1 MKQLNR
7 TNLMAFVVAL
17 LLILTVAT
25 PVGRADEARA
35 LPCTVSFSD
44 PSVIVGNNV
53 TVNVR
58 VSGQVGAA
66 TIHLVFDPSYLQYV
80 NGDLGTYGKHNGNT
94 ITLDKENAGSGNMSF
109 SMTFK
114 ALKTGKTS
122 IDCTG
127 YDISDGTTDPQSMNV
142 NMGNSVVT
150 INAKPTASGN
160 NNLSS
165 LSISPGTLSP
175 GFSAGTTS
183 YSASVSNS
191 TTSVAVSATAADG
204 KARVAVWGNT
214 GLSVGNNTVTVQ
226 VTAENG
232 SKKTYTITVNRAAG
246 STGGNTGGNAPAP
259 DDTPSPSPTAT
270 PEPQVTV
277 TLPDDTQLAVSK
289 ELPEDVTLPQGFE
302 SSQLEVDGQTIPT
315 AVHQDG
321 GLVAVYLAGDEGH
334 PAGFYFYNEKTR
346 EVQAMTQVAMSTG
359 KLTLVD
365 LPQELVVPQGYT
377 STLMELGGQ
386 QHTLLVPDDT
396 EEPNHY
402 IVYAMDQEGKL
413 GLYLY
418 DVEQESFQ
426 RYQFTQLGDA
436 PLVLAEVAEE
446 PQSEGFVFTLFGRE
460 IRTGWSNR
468 AVSYLMVGLA
478 ALAVV
483 LLVAVIVLVVCLV
496 KARKALHLAWM
507 REEEQRQW
515 KIIAGPHAGTSV
527 DDIVA
532 EYTSRSKP
540 MLEDRDSR
548 TLPSQT
554 QQPPRETIDVSWQ
567 EAEPSAEDQEDN
579 I

>member
-1 MKQLNR
+1 MKKFFLNKCA
-7 TNLMAFVVAL
+7 TLVMALAMILGLGLTTPRSQAAGSCVV
-17 LLILTVAT
+17 T
-25 PVGRADEARA
+25 
-35 LPCTVSFSD
+35 FSD
-44 PSVIVGNNV
+44 PTVTVGSNV
-53 TVNVR
+53 TISVR
-58 VSGQVGAA
+58 VSGQVAIG
-66 TIHLVFDPSYLQYV
+66 TVKVTFDPEYLQYV
-80 NGDLGTYGKHNGNT
+80 SGDLGYGSCNGNV
-94 ITLDKENAGSGNMSF
+94 IVMDKENMGSGNLSF

-114 ALKTGKTS
+114 ALKVGKTTIDNYENS
-122 IDCTG
+122 IVDSNGDFLDVTPG
-127 YDISDGTTDPQSMNV
+127 WST
-142 NMGNSVVT
+142 VT
-150 INAKPTASGN
+150 INAPYTASGN

-183 YSASVSNS
+183 YSAWVSNS

-214 GLSVGNNTVTVQ
+214 GLSVGNNTITVQ

-277 TLPDDTQLAVSK
+277 TLPDDTQLPVSNQ
-289 ELPEDVTLPQGFE
+289 LPEGVSVPAGFE
-302 SSQLEVDGQTIPT
+302 QSQLEVDGQTLPT

-346 EVQAMTQVAMSTG
+346 EVQAMTPVAMSTG

-402 IVYAMDQEGKL
+402 IVYAMDEEGKL

-418 DVEQESFQ
+418 DVEQETFQ

-507 REEEQRQW
+507 RQEEERQRR
-515 KIIAGPHAGTSV
+515 IIQGTCLSV
-527 DDIVA
+527 DEILA
-532 EYTSRSKP
+532 EHTSRNAP

-554 QQPPRETIDVSWQ
+554 QQPTPETIEVSWQ
-567 EAEPSAEDQEDN
+567 EAEPSQEDRN
-579 I
+579 HYN

>member
-1 MKQLNR
+1 MKKFFLNKCA
-7 TNLMAFVVAL
+7 TLVMALAMILGLGLTTPRSQAAGSCVV
-17 LLILTVAT
+17 T
-25 PVGRADEARA
+25 
-35 LPCTVSFSD
+35 FSD
-44 PSVIVGNNV
+44 PTVTVGQTF

-58 VSGQVGAA
+58 VTGAVAIA
-66 TIHLVFDPSYLQYV
+66 TVKVNYDSSYLQYIS
-80 NGDLGTYGKHNGNT
+80 GDLGYGYPSGNV
-94 ITLDKENAGSGNMSF
+94 IVMDKENAGTGNISF

-114 ALKTGKTS
+114 ALKAGKTTINNYENS
-122 IDCTG
+122 IV
-127 YDISDGTTDPQSMNV
+127 DGNGDPMNITP
-142 NMGNSVVT
+142 GWSTVT
-150 INAKPTASGN
+150 INAPYTASGN

-191 TTSVAVSATAADG
+191 TTSVAVSAKAADG
-204 KARVAVWGNT
+204 KAKVAVWGNT

-232 SKKTYTITVNRAAG
+232 SKKTYTINVNRAAA
-246 STGGNTGGNAPAP
+246 SGGNTGGNAPAP

-277 TLPDDTQLAVSK
+277 TLPDDTQLPVSNQ
-289 ELPEDVTLPQGFE
+289 LPEGVTLPKGFE
-302 SSQLEVDGQTIPT
+302 TSQLEVDGQTIPT

-321 GLVAVYLAGDEGH
+321 GLVAVYLAGDEEH
-334 PAGFYFYNEKTR
+334 PAGFYFFNEKTR

-402 IVYAMDQEGKL
+402 IVYAMDDEGKL

-418 DVEQESFQ
+418 DVEQETFQ

-436 PLVLAEVAEE
+436 PLVLAEMEE
-446 PQSEGFVFTLFGRE
+446 QPQNEGFVFTLFGHE
-460 IRTGWSNR
+460 IRTGWSNS
-468 AVSYLMVGLA
+468 AVSYLLVGVT

-496 KARKALHLAWM
+496 KARKALHLEWA
-507 REEEQRQW
+507 RQEEEQW
-515 KIIAGPHAGTSV
+515 KALAGSKETTDLLVGNIVDAYEAKSEKSV
-527 DDIVA
+527 DETDEISA
-532 EYTSRSKP
+532 E
-540 MLEDRDSR
+540 
-548 TLPSQT
+548 
-554 QQPPRETIDVSWQ
+554 
-567 EAEPSAEDQEDN
+567 EPEQSAEDQEDN
-579 I
+579 N

>member
-1 MKQLNR
+1 MKKFFLNKCA
-7 TNLMAFVVAL
+7 TLVMALAMILGLGLTTPRSQAAGSCVV
-17 LLILTVAT
+17 T
-25 PVGRADEARA
+25 
-35 LPCTVSFSD
+35 FSD
-44 PSVIVGNNV
+44 PTVTVGSNV
-53 TVNVR
+53 TISVR
-58 VSGQVGAA
+58 VSGQVAIG
-66 TIHLVFDPSYLQYV
+66 TVKVTFDPEYLQYV
-80 NGDLGTYGKHNGNT
+80 SGDLGYGSCNGNV
-94 ITLDKENAGSGNMSF
+94 IVMDKENMGSGNLSF

-114 ALKTGKTS
+114 ALKVGKTTIDNYENS
-122 IDCTG
+122 IVDSNGDFLDVTPG
-127 YDISDGTTDPQSMNV
+127 WST
-142 NMGNSVVT
+142 VT
-150 INAKPTASGN
+150 INAPYTASGN
-160 NNLSS
+160 NNLSA

-191 TTSVAVSATAADG
+191 TTSVAVSAKAADG
-204 KARVAVWGNT
+204 KAKVAVWGNT

-277 TLPDDTQLAVSK
+277 TLPDDTQLPVSNQ
-289 ELPEDVTLPQGFE
+289 LPEDVTLPKGFE
-302 SSQLEVDGQTIPT
+302 TSQLEVDGQTIPT

-346 EVQAMTQVAMSTG
+346 EVQAMTPVAMSTG

-402 IVYAMDQEGKL
+402 IVYAMDEEGKL

-436 PLVLAEVAEE
+436 PLVLAEAAEE

-507 REEEQRQW
+507 RQEEERQRR
-515 KIIAGPHAGTSV
+515 IIQGTCLSV
-527 DDIVA
+527 DEILA
-532 EYTSRSKP
+532 EHTSRNAP

-554 QQPPRETIDVSWQ
+554 QQPPRETIEVSWQ
-567 EAEPSAEDQEDN
+567 EAEPSQEDRN
-579 I
+579 HYN

>member
-127 YDISDGTTDPQSMNV
+127 YDISDGTNDPQSMNV

-150 INAKPTASGN
+150 INAQPTASSN

-183 YSASVSNS
+183 YRASVSNS

-214 GLSVGNNTVTVQ
+214 GLDVGNNTVTVQ

-246 STGGNTGGNAPAP
+246 STGGNTGGSAPAP

-277 TLPDDTQLAVSK
+277 TLPDDTQLPVSNQ
-289 ELPEDVTLPQGFE
+289 LPEGVSVPAGFE
-302 SSQLEVDGQTIPT
+302 PSQLEVDGLSIPT
-315 AVHQDG
+315 AVHKEG
-321 GLVAVYLAGDEGH
+321 NLTAVYLAGDEEH

-346 EVQAMTQVAMSTG
+346 EVQPMTQVAMSSG
-359 KLTLVD
+359 KLVLVD
-365 LPQELVVPQGYT
+365 LPQDLELPQGYA

-386 QHTLLVPDDT
+386 QHTLLIPDGV

-402 IVYAMDQEGKL
+402 IVCALDEEGVM

-426 RYQFTQLGDA
+426 RYQFLQL
-436 PLVLAEVAEE
+436 PQEE
-446 PQSEGFVFTLFGRE
+446 PEQTEEPEETGFVLSLFGRDLQ
-460 IRTGWSNR
+460 TGMSNG
-468 AVSYLMVGLA
+468 AVSYLLVGLA
-478 ALAVV
+478 ALALV
-483 LLVAVIVLVVCLV
+483 LLVAVIVLAACLA
-496 KARKALHLAWM
+496 KSRKRLRLAQM
-507 REEEQRQW
+507 RQEEERQRR
-515 KIIAGPHAGTSV
+515 IVDGPSLTV
-527 DDIVA
+527 DEILA
-532 EYTSRSKP
+532 EQRR
-540 MLEDRDSR
+540 E
-548 TLPSQT
+548 
-554 QQPPRETIDVSWQ
+554 QQQDHDDTEV
-567 EAEPSAEDQEDN
+567 
-579 I
+579 

>member
-1 MKQLNR
+1 MKKFFASKWIALV
-7 TNLMAFVVAL
+7 MA
-17 LLILTVAT
+17 LTLVLSLTT
-25 PVGRADEARA
+25 PQGRAAQS
-35 LPCTVSFSD
+35 CTVTFSD
-44 PSVIVGNNV
+44 PTVTVGQTF

-58 VSGQVGAA
+58 VTGAVAIA
-66 TIHLVFDPSYLQYV
+66 TVKVNFDPTYLQFV
-80 NGDLGTYGKHNGNT
+80 SGDLGYGRCEGT
-94 ITLDKENAGSGNMSF
+94 TVIMDKENMGSGNLSF

-114 ALKTGKTS
+114 ALKTGKTTINNYENFIVDS
-122 IDCTG
+122 NEEL
-127 YDISDGTTDPQSMNV
+127 MNV
-142 NMGNSVVT
+142 TPGWSTVT
-150 INAKPTASGN
+150 INAPYTASGN

-191 TTSVAVSATAADG
+191 TTSVAVSAKAADG
-204 KARVAVWGNT
+204 KAKVAVWGNT

-232 SKKTYTITVNRAAG
+232 SKKTYTINVNRAAG

-277 TLPDDTQLAVSK
+277 TLPDDTQLPVSNQ
-289 ELPEDVTLPQGFE
+289 LPEGVSVPAGFE
-302 SSQLEVDGQTIPT
+302 QSQLEVDGQTLPT

-334 PAGFYFYNEKTR
+334 PAGFYFFNEKTR
-346 EVQAMTQVAMSTG
+346 EVQAMTPVAMSTG

-402 IVYAMDQEGKL
+402 IVYAMDEEGKL

-507 REEEQRQW
+507 RQEEER
-515 KIIAGPHAGTSV
+515 
-527 DDIVA
+527 
-532 EYTSRSKP
+532 
-540 MLEDRDSR
+540 
-548 TLPSQT
+548 
-554 QQPPRETIDVSWQ
+554 
-567 EAEPSAEDQEDN
+567 
-579 I
+579 

>member
-1 MKQLNR
+1 
-7 TNLMAFVVAL
+7 
-17 LLILTVAT
+17 
-25 PVGRADEARA
+25 
-35 LPCTVSFSD
+35 
-44 PSVIVGNNV
+44 
-53 TVNVR
+53 
-58 VSGQVGAA
+58 
-66 TIHLVFDPSYLQYV
+66 
-80 NGDLGTYGKHNGNT
+80 
-94 ITLDKENAGSGNMSF
+94 MSF

-114 ALKTGKTS
+114 TLRTGKTTV
-122 IDCTG
+122 DCTK
-127 YDISDGTTDPQSMNV
+127 YDIVDGNAEQVTA

-150 INAKPTASGN
+150 INAPYTASGN

-191 TTSVAVSATAADG
+191 TTSVAVSAKAADG
-204 KARVAVWGNT
+204 KAKVAVWGNT

-277 TLPDDTQLAVSK
+277 TLPDDTQLPVSNQ
-289 ELPEDVTLPQGFE
+289 LPEGVSVPAGFE
-302 SSQLEVDGQTIPT
+302 QSQLEVDGQTLPT

-346 EVQAMTQVAMSTG
+346 EVQAMTPVAMSTG

-402 IVYAMDQEGKL
+402 IVYAMDVRASWGCTCTTWSRRASSATSSPSWGTPPWCWPRRRRSPRARAL
-413 GLYLY
+413 CSPSLAGR
-418 DVEQESFQ
+418 S
-426 RYQFTQLGDA
+426 A
-436 PLVLAEVAEE
+436 P
-446 PQSEGFVFTLFGRE
+446 
-460 IRTGWSNR
+460 
-468 AVSYLMVGLA
+468 
-478 ALAVV
+478 
-483 LLVAVIVLVVCLV
+483 
-496 KARKALHLAWM
+496 
-507 REEEQRQW
+507 
-515 KIIAGPHAGTSV
+515 AGATAPCPT
-527 DDIVA
+527 
-532 EYTSRSKP
+532 
-540 MLEDRDSR
+540 
-548 TLPSQT
+548 
-554 QQPPRETIDVSWQ
+554 
-567 EAEPSAEDQEDN
+567 
-579 I
+579 

>member
-1 MKQLNR
+1 MKKFFLNKCA
-7 TNLMAFVVAL
+7 TLVMALAMILGLGLTTPRSQAAGSCVV
-17 LLILTVAT
+17 T
-25 PVGRADEARA
+25 
-35 LPCTVSFSD
+35 FSD
-44 PSVIVGNNV
+44 PTVTVGQTF

-58 VSGQVGAA
+58 VTGAVAIA
-66 TIHLVFDPSYLQYV
+66 TVKVNYDSSYLQYIS
-80 NGDLGTYGKHNGNT
+80 GDLGYGHPSGNV
-94 ITLDKENAGSGNMSF
+94 IVMDKENTGTGNVSF

-114 ALKTGKTS
+114 ALKAGKTTINNYENS
-122 IDCTG
+122 IVDSNGDFLDVTPG
-127 YDISDGTTDPQSMNV
+127 WST
-142 NMGNSVVT
+142 VT
-150 INAKPTASGN
+150 INAPYTASGN
-160 NNLSS
+160 NNLSA

-191 TTSVAVSATAADG
+191 TTSVAVSARAADS
-204 KARVAVWGNT
+204 KAKVAVWGNT

-232 SKKTYTITVNRAAG
+232 SKKTYTINVNRAAG

-277 TLPDDTQLAVSK
+277 TLPDDTQLPVSNQ
-289 ELPEDVTLPQGFE
+289 LPEGVSVPAGFE
-302 SSQLEVDGQTIPT
+302 QSQLEVDGQTLPT
-315 AVHQDG
+315 AVHKEG

-346 EVQAMTQVAMSTG
+346 EVQAMTPVAMSTG

-402 IVYAMDQEGKL
+402 IVYAMDEEGKL

-507 REEEQRQW
+507 RQEEERQRR
-515 KIIAGPHAGTSV
+515 IIQGACLSV
-527 DDIVA
+527 DEILA
-532 EYTSRSKP
+532 EHTSRNAP

-554 QQPPRETIDVSWQ
+554 QQPTPETIEVSWQ
-567 EAEPSAEDQEDN
+567 EAEPSQEDRN
-579 I
+579 HYN

>member
-1 MKQLNR
+1 MKRLFSR
-7 TNLMAFVVAL
+7 NLSALFVAL
-17 LLILTVAT
+17 VMILGPTT
-25 PVGRADEARA
+25 PISWAAS
-35 LPCTVSFSD
+35 CTVTFSD
-44 PSVIVGNNV
+44 PTVTVGNNV
-53 TVNVR
+53 TINVK
-58 VSGQVGAA
+58 VSGSVAAA
-66 TIHLVFDPSYLQYV
+66 TIWMNYDQRYLQFV
-80 NGDLGTYGKHNGNT
+80 SGDLGYGSGDGGT
-94 ITLDKENAGSGNMSF
+94 VLLDKENSSGSGSMSF

-114 ALKTGKTS
+114 ALKTGKTTIS
-122 IDCTG
+122 CTS
-127 YDISDGTTDPQSMNV
+127 YDIVDGNGDPMSV

-150 INAKPTASGN
+150 INAPYTASGN

-191 TTSVAVSATAADG
+191 TTSVAVSAKAADG
-204 KARVAVWGNT
+204 KAKVAVWGNT

-277 TLPDDTQLAVSK
+277 TLPDDTQLPVSNQ
-289 ELPEDVTLPQGFE
+289 LPEGVSVPAGFE
-302 SSQLEVDGQTIPT
+302 QSQLEVDGQTIPT

-346 EVQAMTQVAMSTG
+346 EVQAMTPVAMSTG

-402 IVYAMDQEGKL
+402 IVYAMDEEGKL

-436 PLVLAEVAEE
+436 PLVLAEMEE
-446 PQSEGFVFTLFGRE
+446 QPQNEGFVFTLFGHE

-468 AVSYLMVGLA
+468 AVSYLLVGVT

-496 KARKALHLAWM
+496 KARKALHLEWA
-507 REEEQRQW
+507 RQEEEQW
-515 KIIAGPHAGTSV
+515 KALAGSKETTDLLVGNIVDAYEAKSEKSV
-527 DDIVA
+527 DETDEISA
-532 EYTSRSKP
+532 E
-540 MLEDRDSR
+540 
-548 TLPSQT
+548 
-554 QQPPRETIDVSWQ
+554 
-567 EAEPSAEDQEDN
+567 EPEQSAEDQEDN
-579 I
+579 N

>member
-1 MKQLNR
+1 MKKFL
-7 TNLMAFVVAL
+7 VSKGIAL
-17 LLILTVAT
+17 FMVLFMVLG
-25 PVGRADEARA
+25 VGMTIPSSEAVET
-35 LPCTVSFSD
+35 CTVTMSD
-44 PSVIVGNNV
+44 HSNV
-53 TVNVR
+53 TVGSTFTVR
-58 VSGQVGAA
+58 VNVKGPVYIG
-66 TIHLVFDPSYLQYV
+66 TVKVKYDTNYLQYV
-80 NGDLGTYGKHNGNT
+80 SGDLGFGYQQGSM
-94 ITLDKENAGSGNMSF
+94 IVMDKENAQPGNMSF

-114 ALKTGKTS
+114 ALKTGTTT
-122 IDCTG
+122 IDN
-127 YDISDGTTDPQSMNV
+127 YENFLADFDLNRLD
-142 NMGNSVVT
+142 VVEGWSKIT
-150 INAKPTASGN
+150 INAPYTASGN

-175 GFSAGTTS
+175 GFSAGPTS
-183 YSASVSNS
+183 YSASMPNA
-191 TTSVAVSATAADG
+191 TTSGAVSATAADG

-277 TLPDDTQLAVSK
+277 MLPDDTQLPVSNQ
-289 ELPEDVTLPQGFE
+289 LPEGVSVPAGFE
-302 SSQLEVDGQTIPT
+302 QSQLEVDGQTIPT

-346 EVQAMTQVAMSTG
+346 EVQAMTPVAMSTG

-365 LPQELVVPQGYT
+365 LPQELVVPEGYT

-402 IVYAMDQEGKL
+402 IVYAMDEEGKL

-507 REEEQRQW
+507 RQEEERQRR
-515 KIIAGPHAGTSV
+515 IIQGTCLSV
-527 DDIVA
+527 DEILA
-532 EYTSRSKP
+532 EHTSRNAP

-554 QQPPRETIDVSWQ
+554 QQPTPETIEVSWQ
-567 EAEPSAEDQEDN
+567 EAEPSQEDRN
-579 I
+579 HYN

>member
-1 MKQLNR
+1 MKKFL
-7 TNLMAFVVAL
+7 VSKGIAL
-17 LLILTVAT
+17 FMVLFMVLG
-25 PVGRADEARA
+25 VGMTIPSSEAVET
-35 LPCTVSFSD
+35 CTVTMSD
-44 PSVIVGNNV
+44 HSNV
-53 TVNVR
+53 TVGSTFTVR
-58 VSGQVGAA
+58 VNVKGPVYIG
-66 TIHLVFDPSYLQYV
+66 TVKVKYDTNYLQYV
-80 NGDLGTYGKHNGNT
+80 SGDLGFGYQQGSM
-94 ITLDKENAGSGNMSF
+94 IVMDKENAQPGNMSF

-114 ALKTGKTS
+114 ALKTGTTT
-122 IDCTG
+122 IDN
-127 YDISDGTTDPQSMNV
+127 YENFLADFDLNRLD
-142 NMGNSVVT
+142 VVEGWSKIT
-150 INAKPTASGN
+150 INAPYTASGN

-191 TTSVAVSATAADG
+191 TTSVAVSAKAADG
-204 KARVAVWGNT
+204 KAKVAVWGNT

-232 SKKTYTITVNRAAG
+232 SKKTYTINVNRAAG

-277 TLPDDTQLAVSK
+277 TLPDDTQLPVSNQ
-289 ELPEDVTLPQGFE
+289 LPEGVSVPAGFE
-302 SSQLEVDGQTIPT
+302 SSQLEVDGQTLPT
-315 AVHQDG
+315 AVHKDG

-346 EVQAMTQVAMSTG
+346 EVQAMTPVAMSTG

-402 IVYAMDQEGKL
+402 IVYAMDEEGKL

-507 REEEQRQW
+507 RQEEERQRR
-515 KIIAGPHAGTSV
+515 IIQGTCLSV
-527 DDIVA
+527 DEILA
-532 EYTSRSKP
+532 EHTSRNAP

-548 TLPSQT
+548 TLPAQT
-554 QQPPRETIDVSWQ
+554 QQPTPETIEVSWQ
-567 EAEPSAEDQEDN
+567 EAEPSQEDRN
-579 I
+579 HYN

>member
-1 MKQLNR
+1 MKKFFLNKCA
-7 TNLMAFVVAL
+7 TLVMALAMILGLGLTTPRSQAAGSCVV
-17 LLILTVAT
+17 T
-25 PVGRADEARA
+25 
-35 LPCTVSFSD
+35 FSD
-44 PSVIVGNNV
+44 PTVTVGSNV
-53 TVNVR
+53 TISVR
-58 VSGQVGAA
+58 VSGQVAIG
-66 TIHLVFDPSYLQYV
+66 TVKVTFDPEYLQYV
-80 NGDLGTYGKHNGNT
+80 SGDLGYGSCNGNV
-94 ITLDKENAGSGNMSF
+94 IVMDKENMGSGNLSF

-114 ALKTGKTS
+114 ALKVGKTTIDNYENS
-122 IDCTG
+122 IVDSNGDFLDVTPG
-127 YDISDGTTDPQSMNV
+127 WST
-142 NMGNSVVT
+142 VT
-150 INAKPTASGN
+150 INAPYTASGN

-214 GLSVGNNTVTVQ
+214 GLSVGNNTITVQ

-277 TLPDDTQLAVSK
+277 TLPDDTQLPVSNQ
-289 ELPEDVTLPQGFE
+289 LPEGVSVPAGFE
-302 SSQLEVDGQTIPT
+302 QSQLEVDGQTLPT

-346 EVQAMTQVAMSTG
+346 EVQAMTPVAMSTG

-402 IVYAMDQEGKL
+402 IVYAMDEEGKL

-418 DVEQESFQ
+418 DVEQETFQ

-507 REEEQRQW
+507 RQEEERQRR
-515 KIIAGPHAGTSV
+515 IIQGTCLSV
-527 DDIVA
+527 DEILA
-532 EYTSRSKP
+532 EHTSRNAP

-554 QQPPRETIDVSWQ
+554 QQPTPETIEVSWQ
-567 EAEPSAEDQEDN
+567 EAEPSQEDRN
-579 I
+579 HYN

>member
-1 MKQLNR
+1 MKKFFLNKCA
-7 TNLMAFVVAL
+7 TLVMALAMILGLGLTTPRSQAAGSCVV
-17 LLILTVAT
+17 T
-25 PVGRADEARA
+25 
-35 LPCTVSFSD
+35 FSD
-44 PSVIVGNNV
+44 PTVTVGSNV
-53 TVNVR
+53 TISVR
-58 VSGQVGAA
+58 VSGQVAIG
-66 TIHLVFDPSYLQYV
+66 TVKVTFDPEYLQYV
-80 NGDLGTYGKHNGNT
+80 SGDLGYGSCNGNV
-94 ITLDKENAGSGNMSF
+94 IVMDKENMGSGNLSF

-114 ALKTGKTS
+114 ALKVGKTTIDNYENS
-122 IDCTG
+122 IVDSNGDFLDVTPG
-127 YDISDGTTDPQSMNV
+127 WST
-142 NMGNSVVT
+142 VT
-150 INAKPTASGN
+150 INAPYTASGN
-160 NNLSS
+160 NNLSA

-191 TTSVAVSATAADG
+191 TTSVAVSAKAADG
-204 KARVAVWGNT
+204 KAKVAVWGNT

-277 TLPDDTQLAVSK
+277 TLPDDTQLPVSNQ
-289 ELPEDVTLPQGFE
+289 LPEEVTLPQGFE
-302 SSQLEVDGQTIPT
+302 TSQLEVDGQTIPT

-402 IVYAMDQEGKL
+402 IVYAMDEEGKL

-418 DVEQESFQ
+418 DVEQETFQ

-436 PLVLAEVAEE
+436 PLVLAQAAEQ

-468 AVSYLMVGLA
+468 AVSYLLVGVT

-507 REEEQRQW
+507 RQEEERQRR
-515 KIIAGPHAGTSV
+515 IIQGTCLSV
-527 DDIVA
+527 DEILA
-532 EYTSRSKP
+532 EHTSRNAP

-554 QQPPRETIDVSWQ
+554 QQPPRETIEVSWQ

>member
-1 MKQLNR
+1 MKKFFLNKCA
-7 TNLMAFVVAL
+7 TLVMALAMILGLGLTTPRSQAAGSCVV
-17 LLILTVAT
+17 T
-25 PVGRADEARA
+25 
-35 LPCTVSFSD
+35 FSD
-44 PSVIVGNNV
+44 PTVTVGSNV
-53 TVNVR
+53 TISVR
-58 VSGQVGAA
+58 VSGQVAIG
-66 TIHLVFDPSYLQYV
+66 TVKVTFDPEYLQYV
-80 NGDLGTYGKHNGNT
+80 SGDLGYGSCNGNV
-94 ITLDKENAGSGNMSF
+94 IVMDKENMGSGNLSF

-114 ALKTGKTS
+114 ALKVGKTTIDNYENS
-122 IDCTG
+122 IVDSNGDFLDVTPG
-127 YDISDGTTDPQSMNV
+127 WST
-142 NMGNSVVT
+142 VT
-150 INAKPTASGN
+150 INAPYTASGN

-365 LPQELVVPQGYT
+365 LPQELVVPEGYT

-402 IVYAMDQEGKL
+402 IVYAMDEEGKL

-418 DVEQESFQ
+418 DVEQETFQ

-507 REEEQRQW
+507 RQEEERQRR
-515 KIIAGPHAGTSV
+515 IIQGTCLSV
-527 DDIVA
+527 DEILA
-532 EYTSRSKP
+532 EHTSRNAP

-554 QQPPRETIDVSWQ
+554 QQPPRETIEVSWQ
-567 EAEPSAEDQEDN
+567 EAEPSQEDRN
-579 I
+579 HYN

>member
-1 MKQLNR
+1 MKKFFLNKCA
-7 TNLMAFVVAL
+7 TLVMALAMILGLGLTTPRSQAAGSCVV
-17 LLILTVAT
+17 T
-25 PVGRADEARA
+25 
-35 LPCTVSFSD
+35 FSD
-44 PSVIVGNNV
+44 PTVTVGSNV
-53 TVNVR
+53 TISVR
-58 VSGQVGAA
+58 VSGQVAIG
-66 TIHLVFDPSYLQYV
+66 TVKVTFDPEYLQYV
-80 NGDLGTYGKHNGNT
+80 SGDLGYGSCNGNV
-94 ITLDKENAGSGNMSF
+94 IVMDKENMGSGNLSF

-114 ALKTGKTS
+114 ALKVGKTTIDNYENS
-122 IDCTG
+122 IVDSNGDFLDVTPG
-127 YDISDGTTDPQSMNV
+127 WST
-142 NMGNSVVT
+142 VT
-150 INAKPTASGN
+150 INAPYTASGN
-160 NNLSS
+160 NNLSA

-191 TTSVAVSATAADG
+191 TTSVAVSAKAADG
-204 KARVAVWGNT
+204 KAKVAVWGNT

-232 SKKTYTITVNRAAG
+232 SKKTYTINVNRAAG

-277 TLPDDTQLAVSK
+277 TLPDDTQLPVSNQ
-289 ELPEDVTLPQGFE
+289 LPEGVSVPAGFE
-302 SSQLEVDGQTIPT
+302 QSQLEVDGQTLPT

-346 EVQAMTQVAMSTG
+346 EVQAMTPVAMSTG

-418 DVEQESFQ
+418 DVEQETFQ

-436 PLVLAEVAEE
+436 PLVLAQAAEE

-460 IRTGWSNR
+460 IRTGWSNS
-468 AVSYLMVGLA
+468 AMSYLLVGVT

-515 KIIAGPHAGTSV
+515 KIIAGPHAGINV

-540 MLEDRDSR
+540 MLEDRGSR

-579 I
+579 

>member
-1 MKQLNR
+1 MKKFFASKWIALV
-7 TNLMAFVVAL
+7 MA
-17 LLILTVAT
+17 LTLVLSLTT
-25 PVGRADEARA
+25 PQGRAAQS
-35 LPCTVSFSD
+35 CTVTFSD
-44 PSVIVGNNV
+44 PTVTVGQTF

-58 VSGQVGAA
+58 VTGAVAIA
-66 TIHLVFDPSYLQYV
+66 TVKVNFDPTYLQFV
-80 NGDLGTYGKHNGNT
+80 SGDLGYGRCEGT
-94 ITLDKENAGSGNMSF
+94 TVIMDKENMGSGNLSF

-114 ALKTGKTS
+114 ALKTGKTTINNYENFIVDS
-122 IDCTG
+122 NEEL
-127 YDISDGTTDPQSMNV
+127 MNV
-142 NMGNSVVT
+142 TPGWSTVT
-150 INAKPTASGN
+150 INAPYTASGN

-214 GLSVGNNTVTVQ
+214 GLDVGNNTVTVQ

-277 TLPDDTQLAVSK
+277 TLPDDTQLPVSNQ
-289 ELPEDVTLPQGFE
+289 LPEGVTLPQGFE
-302 SSQLEVDGQTIPT
+302 SSQLEVDGQTLPT
-315 AVHQDG
+315 AVHKEG

-346 EVQAMTQVAMSTG
+346 EVQAMTPVAMSTG

-386 QHTLLVPDDT
+386 QHTVLVPDDT

-402 IVYAMDQEGKL
+402 IVYAMDEEGKL

-418 DVEQESFQ
+418 DVEQETFQ

-436 PLVLAEVAEE
+436 PLVLAEMEE
-446 PQSEGFVFTLFGRE
+446 QPQNEGFVFTLFGHE

-468 AVSYLMVGLA
+468 AVSYLLVGVT

-507 REEEQRQW
+507 RQEEERQRR
-515 KIIAGPHAGTSV
+515 IIQGTCLSV
-527 DDIVA
+527 DEILA
-532 EYTSRSKP
+532 EHTSRNAP

-554 QQPPRETIDVSWQ
+554 QQPTPETIEVSWQ
-567 EAEPSAEDQEDN
+567 EAEPSQEDRN
-579 I
+579 HYN

>member
-1 MKQLNR
+1 MKKFFLNKCA
-7 TNLMAFVVAL
+7 TLVMALAMILGLGLTTPRSQAAGSCVV
-17 LLILTVAT
+17 T
-25 PVGRADEARA
+25 
-35 LPCTVSFSD
+35 FSD
-44 PSVIVGNNV
+44 PTVTVGSNV
-53 TVNVR
+53 TISVR
-58 VSGQVGAA
+58 VSGQVAIG
-66 TIHLVFDPSYLQYV
+66 TVKVTFDPEYLQYV
-80 NGDLGTYGKHNGNT
+80 SGDLGYGSCNGNV
-94 ITLDKENAGSGNMSF
+94 IVMDKENMGSGNLSF

-114 ALKTGKTS
+114 ALKVGKTTIDNYENS
-122 IDCTG
+122 IVDSNGDFLDVTPG
-127 YDISDGTTDPQSMNV
+127 WST
-142 NMGNSVVT
+142 VT
-150 INAKPTASGN
+150 INAPYTASGN

-214 GLSVGNNTVTVQ
+214 GLSVGNNTITVQ

-277 TLPDDTQLAVSK
+277 TLPDDTQLPVSNQ
-289 ELPEDVTLPQGFE
+289 LPEGVSVPAGFE
-302 SSQLEVDGQTIPT
+302 QSQLEVDGQTLPT

-346 EVQAMTQVAMSTG
+346 EVQAMTPVAMSTG

-436 PLVLAEVAEE
+436 PLVLAQAAEE
-446 PQSEGFVFTLFGRE
+446 PQSEGFVFTLFGHE

-468 AVSYLMVGLA
+468 AVSYLLVGVT

-507 REEEQRQW
+507 RQEEQRQW

-540 MLEDRDSR
+540 MLEDRESR

-554 QQPPRETIDVSWQ
+554 QQPPRETIEVSWQ
-567 EAEPSAEDQEDN
+567 EAEPSQEDRN
-579 I
+579 HYN

>member
-1 MKQLNR
+1 MKKFFLNKCA
-7 TNLMAFVVAL
+7 TLVMALAMILGLGLTTPRSQAAGSCVV
-17 LLILTVAT
+17 T
-25 PVGRADEARA
+25 
-35 LPCTVSFSD
+35 FSD
-44 PSVIVGNNV
+44 PTVTVGSNV
-53 TVNVR
+53 TISVR
-58 VSGQVGAA
+58 VSGQVAIG
-66 TIHLVFDPSYLQYV
+66 TVKVTFDPEYLQYV
-80 NGDLGTYGKHNGNT
+80 SGDLGYGSCNGNV
-94 ITLDKENAGSGNMSF
+94 IVMDKENMGSGNLSF

-114 ALKTGKTS
+114 ALKVGKTTIDNYENS
-122 IDCTG
+122 IVDSNGDFLDVTPG
-127 YDISDGTTDPQSMNV
+127 WST
-142 NMGNSVVT
+142 VT
-150 INAKPTASGN
+150 INAPYTASGN

-191 TTSVAVSATAADG
+191 TTSVAVSAKAADG
-204 KARVAVWGNT
+204 KAKVAVWGNT
-214 GLSVGNNTVTVQ
+214 GLSVGNNTITVQ

-232 SKKTYTITVNRAAG
+232 NKKTYTITVNRAAG

-277 TLPDDTQLAVSK
+277 TLPDDTQLPVSNQ
-289 ELPEDVTLPQGFE
+289 LPEGVSVPAGFE
-302 SSQLEVDGQTIPT
+302 QSQLEVDGQTIPT

-346 EVQAMTQVAMSTG
+346 EVQAMTPVAMSTG

-386 QHTLLVPDDT
+386 QHTVLVPDDT

-402 IVYAMDQEGKL
+402 IVYAMDEEGKL

-436 PLVLAEVAEE
+436 PLVLAEAAEE

-507 REEEQRQW
+507 RQEEERQRR
-515 KIIAGPHAGTSV
+515 IIQGTCLSV
-527 DDIVA
+527 DEILA
-532 EYTSRSKP
+532 EHTSRNAP

-554 QQPPRETIDVSWQ
+554 QQPTPETIEVSWQ
-567 EAEPSAEDQEDN
+567 EAEPSQEDRN
-579 I
+579 HYN

>member
-1 MKQLNR
+1 MKKFFLNKCA
-7 TNLMAFVVAL
+7 TLVMALAMILGLGLTTPRSQAAGSCVV
-17 LLILTVAT
+17 T
-25 PVGRADEARA
+25 
-35 LPCTVSFSD
+35 FSD
-44 PSVIVGNNV
+44 PTVTVGSNV
-53 TVNVR
+53 TISVR
-58 VSGQVGAA
+58 VSGQVAIG
-66 TIHLVFDPSYLQYV
+66 TVKVTFDPEYLQYV
-80 NGDLGTYGKHNGNT
+80 SGDLGYGSCNGNV
-94 ITLDKENAGSGNMSF
+94 IVMDKENMGSGNLSF

-114 ALKTGKTS
+114 ALKVGKTTIDNYENS
-122 IDCTG
+122 IVDSNGDFLDVTPG
-127 YDISDGTTDPQSMNV
+127 WST
-142 NMGNSVVT
+142 VT
-150 INAKPTASGN
+150 INAPYTASGN

-183 YSASVSNS
+183 YSAWVSNS
-191 TTSVAVSATAADG
+191 TTSVAVSAKAADG
-204 KARVAVWGNT
+204 KAKVAVWGNT
-214 GLSVGNNTVTVQ
+214 GLSVGNNTITVQ

-277 TLPDDTQLAVSK
+277 TLPDDTQLPVSNQ
-289 ELPEDVTLPQGFE
+289 LPEGVSVPAGFE
-302 SSQLEVDGQTIPT
+302 QSQLEVDGQTIPT

-346 EVQAMTQVAMSTG
+346 QVQAMTPVAMSTG

-402 IVYAMDQEGKL
+402 IVYAMDEEGKL

-507 REEEQRQW
+507 RQEEERQRR
-515 KIIAGPHAGTSV
+515 IIQGTCLSV
-527 DDIVA
+527 DEILA
-532 EYTSRSKP
+532 EHTSRNAP

-554 QQPPRETIDVSWQ
+554 QQPTPETIEVSWQ
-567 EAEPSAEDQEDN
+567 EAEPSQEDRN
-579 I
+579 HYN

>member
-1 MKQLNR
+1 MKKFFLNKCA
-7 TNLMAFVVAL
+7 TLVMALAMILGLGLTTPRSQAAGSCVV
-17 LLILTVAT
+17 T
-25 PVGRADEARA
+25 
-35 LPCTVSFSD
+35 FSD
-44 PSVIVGNNV
+44 PTVTVGSNV
-53 TVNVR
+53 TISVR
-58 VSGQVGAA
+58 VSGQVAIG
-66 TIHLVFDPSYLQYV
+66 TVKVTFDPEYLQYV
-80 NGDLGTYGKHNGNT
+80 SGDLGYGSCNGNV
-94 ITLDKENAGSGNMSF
+94 IVMDKENMGSGNLSF

-114 ALKTGKTS
+114 ALKVGKTTIDNYENS
-122 IDCTG
+122 IVDSNGDFLDVTPG
-127 YDISDGTTDPQSMNV
+127 WST
-142 NMGNSVVT
+142 VT
-150 INAKPTASGN
+150 INAPYTASGN
-160 NNLSS
+160 NNLSA

-191 TTSVAVSATAADG
+191 TTSVAVSAKAADG
-204 KARVAVWGNT
+204 KAKVAVWGNT

-232 SKKTYTITVNRAAG
+232 SKKTYTINVNRAAG

-277 TLPDDTQLAVSK
+277 TLPDDTQLPVSNQ
-289 ELPEDVTLPQGFE
+289 LPEGVSVPAGFE
-302 SSQLEVDGQTIPT
+302 QSQLEVDGQTIPT

-346 EVQAMTQVAMSTG
+346 EVQAMTPVAMSTG

-507 REEEQRQW
+507 RQEEERQRR
-515 KIIAGPHAGTSV
+515 IIQGTCLSV
-527 DDIVA
+527 DEILA
-532 EYTSRSKP
+532 EHTSRNTP

>member
-1 MKQLNR
+1 MKRLFSR
-7 TNLMAFVVAL
+7 NLAALFVAL
-17 LLILTVAT
+17 VMVLALTT
-25 PVGRADEARA
+25 PISWAAS
-35 LPCTVSFSD
+35 CTVTFSD
-44 PSVIVGNNV
+44 PTVTQGNNV
-53 TVNVR
+53 TISVK
-58 VSGQVGAA
+58 VSGSVAAA
-66 TIHLVFDPSYLQYV
+66 TIWMNYDQRYLQFV
-80 NGDLGTYGKHNGNT
+80 SGSLGGGSGGGGSVLMDYAYDSGG
-94 ITLDKENAGSGNMSF
+94 AGSMSF

-114 ALKTGKTS
+114 ALKTGKTTIS
-122 IDCTG
+122 CTS
-127 YDISDGTTDPQSMNV
+127 YDIVDGNGDALV
-142 NMGNSVVT
+142 ADMGWSTVT
-150 INAKPTASGN
+150 INAPYTASGN

-214 GLSVGNNTVTVQ
+214 GLSVGNNTITVQ

-246 STGGNTGGNAPAP
+246 STGGNTGGSAPAP

-277 TLPDDTQLAVSK
+277 TLPDDTQLPVSNQ
-289 ELPEDVTLPQGFE
+289 LPEGVSVPAGFE
-302 SSQLEVDGQTIPT
+302 QSQLEVDGQTLPT
-315 AVHQDG
+315 AVHKEG

-346 EVQAMTQVAMSTG
+346 EVQAMTPVAMSTG

-365 LPQELVVPQGYT
+365 LPQELVVPEGYT

-386 QHTLLVPDDT
+386 QHTVLVPDDT

-402 IVYAMDQEGKL
+402 IVYAMDEEGKL

-436 PLVLAEVAEE
+436 PLVLAEMEE
-446 PQSEGFVFTLFGRE
+446 QPQNEGFVFTLFGRE
-460 IRTGWSNR
+460 IRTGWSDS
-468 AVSYLMVGLA
+468 AVSYLLVGVT

-507 REEEQRQW
+507 REEEERQRR
-515 KIIAGPHAGTSV
+515 IIQGTCLSV
-527 DDIVA
+527 DEILA
-532 EYTSRSKP
+532 EHTSCNKP
-540 MLEDRDSR
+540 MLEDRGSR

-554 QQPPRETIDVSWQ
+554 QQSPRETIEVSWQ